1 MIQLDV
7 HPDGV
12 VFGVKAAPGARS
24 SAVTGEHAGLLKVAV
39 TQVAEKG
46 KANQALIAVI
56 AKALTCPSPTP
67 LEEGT
72 ITVGFAR
79 QAILDRAD
87 ANLDGAVDNAD
98 MAGFMAEFLKRKER
112 A

>member
-24 SAVTGEHAGLLKVAV
+24 SAGTGEHAGLLKVAV

-56 AKALTCPSPTP
+56 AKALDIRKSQIELLSGATQQQKRFLVRGLSRDQ
-67 LEEGT
+67 LAQRIEELL
-72 ITVGFAR
+72 A
-79 QAILDRAD
+79 DRT
-87 ANLDGAVDNAD
+87 
-98 MAGFMAEFLKRKER
+98 
-112 A
+112 